1 MLATLGGYAYM
12 LTLAFTPSA
21 LGVDNTLGGFA
32 SHWLFIRPGIGNT
45 LGGCASN
52 SGIGNTLGGCASHCL
67 LHHRRCSVYCINF
80 GSTYSGS
87 TTISPTTSIRQRHRL
102 QQEFDNH
109 HATPP
114 TTTYKSFV
122 WCPHMRHT
130 RLRRQGESR
139 IRVPAIVSVYPRHS
153 GATDEGMTPRSS
165 IFAYLIPAKE
175 EALSKDIHE
184 AREGPNTPIWSRR
197 QEIL

>member
-32 SHWLFIRPGIGNT
+32 SHWLFIRPGIGNM
-45 LGGCASN
+45 
-52 SGIGNTLGGCASHCL
+52 LGGCASHCL
-67 LHHRRCSVYCINF
+67 LHHRRCSVCCVNF

-114 TTTYKSFV
+114 TMTYKSFV

-130 RLRRQGESR
+130 RLRHQGEYR
-139 IRVPAIVSVYPRHS
+139 IRVPAIVSDYPRHS

-165 IFAYLIPAKE
+165 IFAYLVPAKE
-175 EALSKDIHE
+175 EARSKDTQSPQGPT
-184 AREGPNTPIWSRR
+184 RQLGVEGKKSCKP
-197 QEIL
+197 